1 MRHIPASRQT
11 DGLGLFVRNLYEGRL
26 SAHASV
32 AAAPTS
38 GANAQGDIIRDSNPV
53 KVTGG
58 AFNYVRIGWICTA
71 GGEPGTWEELRIPC
85 A

>member
-1 MRHIPASRQT
+1 MRHIPPSRQI

-32 AAAPTS
+32 AAAPTA
-38 GANAQGDIIRDSNPV
+38 GPNAQGDIIRNSAPE

-58 AFNYVRIGWICTA
+58 DFNYVLVGWICTVA
-71 GGEPGTWEELRIPC
+71 GTPGTWEELRVPC